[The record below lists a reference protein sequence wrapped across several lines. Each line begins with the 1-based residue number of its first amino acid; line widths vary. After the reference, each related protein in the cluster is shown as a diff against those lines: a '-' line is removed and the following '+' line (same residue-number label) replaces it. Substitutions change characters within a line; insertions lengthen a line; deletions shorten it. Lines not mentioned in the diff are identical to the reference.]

1 LINQFPNHSL
11 WHLPATNRNFSNDR
25 RVPKVVS
32 NFATINDRI
41 GAVAAVEYE
50 LV

>member
-1 LINQFPNHSL
+1 MAQTPDLTITL
-11 WHLPATNRNFSNDR
+11 
-25 RVPKVVS
+25 S